1 MTKTCTHCGKA
12 GAHLHVSPNEE
23 SPSGDFC
30 LPKDENSIS
39 CFEMASMEWK
49 ARKDLG
55 LATGLQASSAKRPSE
70 SGEIA
75 SAPDPGASIAAVGE
89 GERS

>member
-1 MTKTCTHCGKA
+1 MSKTCTHCGKA
-12 GAHLHVSPNEE
+12 GAHLHVSPNDE

-39 CFEMASMEWK
+39 CFEMAAMEWK

-55 LATGLQASSAKRPSE
+55 LAAGRAIGGTVRPSE

-75 SAPDPGASIAAVGE
+75 SAPDPGTSIAAVGE
-89 GERS
+89 GERR